1 MTHIPGLNAQC
12 SRKEYNIIIEHRFG
26 NEKTMAEMI
35 TLELPETLAQRA
47 RTEASRTN
55 RRIEEVL
62 VDWLS
67 QLEMAEPPVDS
78 LSDEQV
84 LALSDA
90 QLEPPQSDELS
101 DLLALNREGRL
112 EDTARRRLDE
122 LMRLYRV
129 GLVRKAQALKVAI
142 DRGLRAPLS

>member
-1 MTHIPGLNAQC
+1 
-12 SRKEYNIIIEHRFG
+12 
-26 NEKTMAEMI
+26 MAEMI